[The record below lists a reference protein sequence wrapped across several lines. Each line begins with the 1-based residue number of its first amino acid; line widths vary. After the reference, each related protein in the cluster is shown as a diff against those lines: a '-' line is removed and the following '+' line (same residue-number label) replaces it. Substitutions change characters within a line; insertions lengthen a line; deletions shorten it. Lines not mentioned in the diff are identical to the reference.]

1 MGFCFFF
8 PPGNQSHSGST
19 ADGNLHRRDSAR
31 RRTSAHLPPKTNHLV
46 ISGGD
51 GYEDFRL
58 TNSSETVGRDDSTNH
73 LLLWRVWDS
82 WLWFDQSE
90 AQTLLKGKVSHKL
103 VSFCFPQQ
111 DSSLD
116 GLFVLRSVLCLFV
129 HYYDCQIRTGLVLA
143 SVTFVPSVVFRT
155 DPMGRMKLWQM
166 DVCLN

>member
-1 MGFCFFF
+1 MWKSISESLTPLNVLF
-8 PPGNQSHSGST
+8 PGNQSQGSST
-19 ADGNLHRRDSAR
+19 NDGNLHRRDSAR

-82 WLWFDQSE
+82 WLWSDQSD
-90 AQTLLKGKVSHKL
+90 AKTFLKREMSHKL
-103 VSFCFPQQ
+103 VSFSPQQ

-116 GLFVLRSVLCLFV
+116 GLFVLRSVLCVFV
-129 HYYDCQIRTGLVLA
+129 HY
-143 SVTFVPSVVFRT
+143 VTVRSEQ
-155 DPMGRMKLWQM
+155 D
-166 DVCLN
+166 